1 MRKRIVA
8 VMLGMA
14 VVAASG
20 CQKADEGAT
29 TQAAA
34 QSGTETTAGGAA
46 EGTTGGETAGTE
58 GGYTAPADTA
68 EFSMSMRSLA
78 YRYFDQTPD
87 INDDKWKVELENRT
101 NSKIDIMV
109 VPQTGYVEKMNLMF
123 ASGQIPDVVQASS
136 YSDPALANA
145 VAEGVFMPIEDLIQQ
160 YAPKLWEKVPADVWE
175 SLKYDD
181 GHIYG
186 LPEYLSSTT
195 RRATYIR
202 KDLLD
207 KYNLEIPVTLDDYVE
222 VMRVFKENGVK
233 YPYVGR
239 EKFMYTDT
247 FFGAFNAIPT
257 TWLLDEND
265 QVVPAYILPQMKE
278 ALAFYHELYEE
289 GLIDKES
296 LLNKQEDWERKCVA
310 GEVGIFQRNVVNYSQ
325 MQARLE
331 QAVPDGQFIMIPG
344 PTGPDGGRGAA
355 KASPFMRV
363 FLFNKN
369 TKNPERIMQFFDYM
383 ASDEAAEFFSYGI
396 EGEDYTKNADGSIN
410 FEYPT
415 ETAAM
420 DEIQYRAD
428 WLWGVRNSAYNEY
441 LLPYQAGGD
450 VILDY
455 FNNVAPTEGREW
467 IDVKQMD
474 SLIAYP
480 DLQTQENRQEYWQ
493 AYAAKVFYGELDV
506 EETFDDFVEEYYKI
520 GGKEVV
526 EEATKRYQEG
536 LAVWT
541 R

>member
-1 MRKRIVA
+1 MKKGIA
-8 VMLGMA
+8 VTAGMLVMAAGMLGA
-14 VVAASG
+14 
-20 CQKADEGAT
+20 CQKADNSTAAPT
-29 TQAAA
+29 TQAVKQAE
-34 QSGTETTAGGAA
+34 SGSA
-46 EGTTGGETAGTE
+46 GGETETPAAGD
-58 GGYTAPADTA
+58 GYAAPADTV

-78 YRYFDQTPD
+78 YRYFDQAPD

-145 VAEGVFMPIEDLIQQ
+145 VAEDVFMPLDDLIKE
-160 YAPKLWEKVPADVWE
+160 YAPNLWERVPEDVWE
-175 SLKYDD
+175 SLRYDD

-207 KYNLEIPVTLDDYVE
+207 KYNLEIPVTLDDYVN
-222 VMRVFKENGVK
+222 VMRVFKDKGVK

-247 FFGAFNAIPT
+247 FFGAFNAVPT

-265 QVVPAYILPQMKE
+265 QVVPAFIMPQMKD
-278 ALAFYHELYEE
+278 ALAFYHDLYEE

-325 MQARLE
+325 MQAKLE
-331 QAVPDGQFIMIPG
+331 QSVPDGEFIMIPG
-344 PTGPDGGRGAA
+344 PVGPDGGHGVA
-355 KASPFMRV
+355 KASPYMRV
-363 FLFNKN
+363 FLFNRN
-369 TKNPERIMQFFDYM
+369 MKNPERVLQFFDYM
-383 ASDEAAEFFSYGI
+383 GTDEAAEFFSFGI
-396 EGEDYTKNADGSIN
+396 EGETYTKNADGSIN

-415 ETAAM
+415 DTGAM
-420 DEIQYRAD
+420 DELQYRAD

-441 LLPYQAGGD
+441 LLPYQTGGNT
-450 VILDY
+450 ILDY
-455 FNNVAPTEGREW
+455 FNEVAPTEGREW
-467 IDVKQMD
+467 IDVKQMET
-474 SLIAYP
+474 LTTYP

-506 EETFDDFVEEYYKI
+506 EETFDSFVEDYYKI

-526 EEATKRYQEG
+526 EEATKRYREG

-541 R
+541 K

>member
-1 MRKRIVA
+1 MKKGIA
-8 VMLGMA
+8 VTAGMLVLAAGMLGA
-14 VVAASG
+14 
-20 CQKADEGAT
+20 CQKAGNSTAAPT
-29 TQAAA
+29 TQAVTQAE
-34 QSGTETTAGGAA
+34 SGSA
-46 EGTTGGETAGTE
+46 GGETETPAAGD
-58 GGYTAPADTA
+58 GYAAPADTV

-78 YRYFDQTPD
+78 YRYFDQAPD

-145 VAEGVFMPIEDLIQQ
+145 VAEDVFMPLDDLIKE
-160 YAPKLWEKVPADVWE
+160 YAPNLWERVPEDVWE
-175 SLKYDD
+175 SLRYDD

-207 KYNLEIPVTLDDYVE
+207 KYNLEIPVTLDDYVN
-222 VMRVFKENGVK
+222 VMRVFKDKGVK

-247 FFGAFNAIPT
+247 FFGAFNAVPT

-265 QVVPAYILPQMKE
+265 QVVPAFIMPQMKD
-278 ALAFYHELYEE
+278 ALAFYHDLYEE

-325 MQARLE
+325 MQAKLE
-331 QAVPDGQFIMIPG
+331 QSVPDGEFIMIPG
-344 PTGPDGGRGAA
+344 PVGPDGGHGVA
-355 KASPFMRV
+355 KASPYMRV
-363 FLFNKN
+363 FLFNRN
-369 TKNPERIMQFFDYM
+369 MKNPERVLQFFDYM
-383 ASDEAAEFFSYGI
+383 GTDEAAEFFSFGI
-396 EGEDYTKNADGSIN
+396 EGETYTKNADGSIN

-415 ETAAM
+415 DTGAM
-420 DEIQYRAD
+420 DELQYRAD

-441 LLPYQAGGD
+441 LLPYQTGGNT
-450 VILDY
+450 ILDY
-455 FNNVAPTEGREW
+455 FNEVAPTEGREW
-467 IDVKQMD
+467 IDVKQMET
-474 SLIAYP
+474 LTTYP

-506 EETFDDFVEEYYKI
+506 EETFDSFVEDYYKI

-526 EEATKRYQEG
+526 EEATKRYREG

-541 R
+541 K